1 MMLLNMLL
9 STSKTSTLLGIVL
22 IGIGLASAMSLNDL
36 NDPPASWGRFI
47 SWRYSYI
54 SFWVIGE
61 CNEK

>member
-36 NDPPASWGRFI
+36 NDPPASWGRLVATAAFLGGI
-47 SWRYSYI
+47 LI
-54 SFWVIGE
+54 LVFGL
-61 CNEK
+61 

>member
-36 NDPPASWGRFI
+36 NDPPASWGRLVVAAAFLGGI
-47 SWRYSYI
+47 LI
-54 SFWVIGE
+54 LVFGL
-61 CNEK
+61 